1 MNVCLI
7 GNGISTLILANVL
20 ANRKI
25 KVSIYEEPQKKQKSI
40 SRTLGISRN
49 NFNYLIKEKININKK
64 SWPINKIKIF
74 NEIGNGNEIL
84 NFGSKN
90 DKIFYIIKY
99 TDLIKFLSTNIK
111 KNKYIKQNKIKN
123 PSFFNSILK
132 EKDNYDLI
140 INFNEKNKI
149 SKKLFFKRNE
159 KDYKSLAIYFIN

>member
-49 NFNYLIKEKININKK
+49 NFNYLIKKKININKK

-74 NEIGNGNEIL
+74 NEIRNGNEIL

-99 TDLIKFLSTNIK
+99 TDLIKFL
-111 KNKYIKQNKIKN
+111 
-123 PSFFNSILK
+123 
-132 EKDNYDLI
+132 
-140 INFNEKNKI
+140 
-149 SKKLFFKRNE
+149 
-159 KDYKSLAIYFIN
+159 